1 MKLPFA
7 VVPFAV
13 VPLYLLPVALRAQSG
28 LNRPDLGLIIDRQS
42 LLRTVAGV
50 SGSFLVGGP
59 QAAGALSF
67 ACSQAL
73 CVAKLKDSILFSTR
87 TTDFCLCAPVSTR
100 TTDFPLCALASG
112 SSFAAPEGDA
122 VIAADESGA
131 TIYFRES
138 GEFVRWQDGA
148 LTPLDWV
155 VAGEIL
161 SIGAGTSGPTL
172 AVLLNGGVWIVSTSG
187 AVLDS
192 LPSSAQAVL
201 LLSSATV
208 YATASDVVLRRTDGS
223 EIQFAATGVS
233 QLFAMSDGWVEVR
246 GKNALFAL
254 RTDSG
259 HENLYWLPQPSL
271 SSEAGSEAQR

>member
-1 MKLPFA
+1 MKLSFA
-7 VVPFAV
+7 L
-13 VPLYLLPVALRAQSG
+13 VPLWLLPAGLRAQSG
-28 LNRPDLGLIIDRQS
+28 LSRPDIGLMIDRQG
-42 LLRTVAGV
+42 LLRPVAGV
-50 SGSFLVGGP
+50 SGSFLVGAP

-67 ACSQAL
+67 ACSQVL

-87 TTDFCLCAPVSTR
+87 TTDFR
-100 TTDFPLCALASG
+100 LCALASG
-112 SSFAAPEGDA
+112 STLPAPKGEA

-138 GEFVRWQDGA
+138 GQFVRWQNGA

-161 SIGAGTSGPTL
+161 SIGWGTSGPRF
-172 AVLLNGGVWIVSTSG
+172 AVRLNGSVWIVSTAG

-201 LLSSATV
+201 LLSASTV
-208 YATASDVVLRRTDGS
+208 YTTASEVVLRRADGS
-223 EIQFAATGVS
+223 EIHFPATGIS

-259 HENLYWLPQPSL
+259 HETLYWLPQPAL
-271 SSEAGSEAQR
+271 GSEAGSDAGSEAQR

>member
-1 MKLPFA
+1 MKLSFA
-7 VVPFAV
+7 L
-13 VPLYLLPVALRAQSG
+13 VPLWLLPASLRAQSG
-28 LNRPDLGLIIDRQS
+28 LSRPDIGLMIDRQG
-42 LLRTVAGV
+42 LLRPVAGV
-50 SGSFLVGGP
+50 SGSFLVGAP
-59 QAAGALSF
+59 RAVGALSF

-73 CVAKLKDSILFSTR
+73 CVAKLKDSI
-87 TTDFCLCAPVSTR
+87 V
-100 TTDFPLCALASG
+100 ASD
-112 SSFAAPEGDA
+112 SNFAAPKGDA

-138 GEFVRWQDGA
+138 GQFVRWQNGA

-161 SIGAGTSGPTL
+161 SIGSGSSGPKL
-172 AVLLNGGVWIVSTSG
+172 AVRRDRGVWIVSTAG

-201 LLSSATV
+201 LLSASTV
-208 YATASDVVLRRTDGS
+208 YTTASEVVLRRADGS
-223 EIQFAATGVS
+223 EIHFPATGIS
-233 QLFAMSDGWVEVR
+233 QLFAMSDEWVEVR

-259 HENLYWLPQPSL
+259 HESLYWLPQPAL
-271 SSEAGSEAQR
+271 GSEAQR

>member
-7 VVPFAV
+7 VVP
-13 VPLYLLPVALRAQSG
+13 LCLLPVALRAQSG
-28 LNRPDLGLIIDRQS
+28 LSRPDLGLMIDRQG

-50 SGSFLVGGP
+50 SGSFLVGAP

-73 CVAKLKDSILFSTR
+73 CVAKLKDSIL
-87 TTDFCLCAPVSTR
+87 AN
-100 TTDFPLCALASG
+100 
-112 SSFAAPEGDA
+112 SSSLAAPEGDA

-138 GEFVRWQDGA
+138 DEFVRWQDGA

-155 VAGEIL
+155 AAGEIL

-208 YATASDVVLRRTDGS
+208 YATASDVVLRRADGS

-259 HENLYWLPQPSL
+259 HEKLYWLPQPVSG
-271 SSEAGSEAQR
+271 SEAGSEAQR

>member
-50 SGSFLVGGP
+50 SGSFLVGGL

-73 CVAKLKDSILFSTR
+73 CVAKLKDSILF
-87 TTDFCLCAPVSTR
+87 STR

>member
-1 MKLPFA
+1 MKLPLGL
-7 VVPFAV
+7 
-13 VPLYLLPVALRAQSG
+13 VPLCLLPIGLRAQSG
-28 LNRPDLGLIIDRQS
+28 LNRPDLGLMIDRQGS
-42 LLRTVAGV
+42 LHPVSGV
-50 SGSFLVGGP
+50 SGSFLVGAP
-59 QAAGALSF
+59 QAVEALSF

-73 CVAKLKDSILFSTR
+73 CVAKLKDSI
-87 TTDFCLCAPVSTR
+87 V
-100 TTDFPLCALASG
+100 ASG
-112 SSFAAPEGDA
+112 STLPVPKGDA

-138 GEFVRWQDGA
+138 GQFVRWQNGA
-148 LTPLDWV
+148 LMPLDWV

-161 SIGAGTSGPTL
+161 SIGSGTSGPTF
-172 AVLLNGGVWIVSTSG
+172 AVRLNGSVWIVSTAG

-201 LLSSATV
+201 LLSASTV
-208 YATASDVVLRRTDGS
+208 YTTASEVVLRRADGS
-223 EIQFAATGVS
+223 EIHFPATGIS

-259 HENLYWLPQPSL
+259 HETLYWLPQPAL
-271 SSEAGSEAQR
+271 RSEAGSEEQR

>member
-1 MKLPFA
+1 MRLA
-7 VVPFAV
+7 LALVPFW
-13 VPLYLLPVALRAQSG
+13 LLPAGLRAQSG
-28 LNRPDLGLIIDRQS
+28 LSRPDIGLMIDRQGS
-42 LLRTVAGV
+42 LRPVAGV

-59 QAAGALSF
+59 QAVEALSF
-67 ACSQAL
+67 ACSQVL
-73 CVAKLKDSILFSTR
+73 CVAKLKDSI
-87 TTDFCLCAPVSTR
+87 V
-100 TTDFPLCALASG
+100 ASG
-112 SSFAAPEGDA
+112 ASLAAPKGDA

-138 GEFVRWQDGA
+138 GQFVRWQNGA

-161 SIGAGTSGPTL
+161 SIGSRTSGPTF
-172 AVLLNGGVWIVSTSG
+172 AVRLNGSVWIVSTTG

-192 LPSSAQAVL
+192 LSSSVRAVL
-201 LLSSATV
+201 LLSASTV
-208 YATASDVVLRRTDGS
+208 YTTATEVVLRRADGS
-223 EIQFAATGVS
+223 EIHFPATGVS

-259 HENLYWLPQPSL
+259 HESLYWLPQPALGSD
-271 SSEAGSEAQR
+271 AASEAQR